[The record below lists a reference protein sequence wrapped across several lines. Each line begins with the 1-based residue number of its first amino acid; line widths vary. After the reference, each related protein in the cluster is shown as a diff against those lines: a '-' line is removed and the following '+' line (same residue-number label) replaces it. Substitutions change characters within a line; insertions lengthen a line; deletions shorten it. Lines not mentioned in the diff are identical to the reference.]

1 MTQIDNNTANN
12 NNNTAKPK
20 TSPPKKLLLVRFGKM
35 GTLGWFEHNESH
47 VLRTKPYV
55 IINTSRGV
63 ELGQLVGACNYKGGQ
78 FRVTPE
84 QTEAYFG
91 PTETGQPVVSET
103 GTFVRFATPEDLRE
117 QQHLEMSAVEEAKSC
132 ERLVREMNLP
142 MKIVEAE
149 HLFGGERIVIYFTS
163 EGRVDFRELVKR
175 MAKEYQ
181 TRIELR
187 QIGSRDEAK
196 LVGDYE
202 TCGQECCCKRYLKIL
217 APVNMRMAKLQK
229 ATLDPSK
236 ISGHCGRLKCCLR
249 YEDATYLQLR
259 ENLPRRNEIINT
271 PQGQGKVFDVQILTQ
286 LVVVQFENGERQAWP
301 VEELRAYNGQ
311 APVES
316 PCGKV
321 CDNKCG
327 QHTDQDD
334 LQDTEAVSEEEKST
348 EAKDKLSDE
357 KERPEDQSGRPSQSQ
372 QGQNRQDGGRDRNR
386 KFKKRHN
393 QNRSGN
399 NPNNPNQNQ
408 NQNRNQN
415 QGNRDRN
422 QNQNRNPNQNRDRNQ
437 NRNQNQNR
445 GNNNNN
451 NRDRNRNNNEQR
463 PNPQPR
469 TENNDQ

>member
-1 MTQIDNNTANN
+1 MTQIE

-20 TSPPKKLLLVRFGKM
+20 TPPKKLLLVRFGKM
-35 GTLGWFEHNESH
+35 GTLGWFEHNEAH
-47 VLRTKPYV
+47 VPKTKPHV
-55 IINTSRGV
+55 IVNTSRGV
-63 ELGQLVGACNYKGGQ
+63 ELGQLVGAVNYKSGQ
-78 FRVTPE
+78 FRITPE

-91 PTETGQPVVSET
+91 PTETGQPVVTET
-103 GTFVRFATPEDLRE
+103 GTFVRFATPEDIRE
-117 QQHLEMSAVEEAKSC
+117 QQHLELSAVEEAKAC
-132 ERLVREMNLP
+132 ERLTHEMNLP

-249 YEDATYLQLR
+249 YEDATYLELR
-259 ENLPRRNEIINT
+259 ENLPRRNDTINT
-271 PQGQGKVFDVQILTQ
+271 PQGQGRVYDVQILTQ
-286 LVVVQFENGERQAWP
+286 LVVVQYENGERQAWP
-301 VEELRAYNGQ
+301 VEELRVFNGG
-311 APVES
+311 APAEA

-321 CDNKCG
+321 CDKKCG
-327 QHTDQDD
+327 QAGEYDFSEMESAV
-334 LQDTEAVSEEEKST
+334 EAEAPAETEEKPS
-348 EAKDKLSDE
+348 LE
-357 KERPEDQSGRPSQSQ
+357 KELPNEPAEKPSQQ
-372 QGQNRQDGGRDRNR
+372 PPQQGQGQNRQDGNRDRNR
-386 KFKKRHN
+386 NKKFKKRNN
-393 QNRSGN
+393 QNRGGN
-399 NPNNPNQNQ
+399 NPNNPNQNP
-408 NQNRNQN
+408 NQN

-437 NRNQNQNR
+437 NQNR

-451 NRDRNRNNNEQR
+451 RNRNNNGGQQD
-463 PNPQPR
+463 NPQPR
-469 TENNDQ
+469 TETNEQ